1 MHQKTRGKVYGN
13 RHSHSPFLCPL
24 LLPHF
29 HLPNIRQLNMREIDT
44 GRDKRGGIRRS
55 QFNESGRKAERK
67 TGPLHHLL
75 QRGLENTWK
84 RCQGGHPRNFGRTL
98 HLQHLQGLTPSL
110 ALSSHPVST
119 SLRHPF
125 LLSFSPPQPITP
137 ITAPSTPP
145 SLSNNPLGLQIPSRD
160 DRHRH
165 STRTH

>member
-44 GRDKRGGIRRS
+44 GQDKRGGIRRS

-98 HLQHLQGLTPSL
+98 HLQHLQGLLIPSLPPLGTPS
-110 ALSSHPVST
+110 SSP
-119 SLRHPF
+119 SLP
-125 LLSFSPPQPITP
+125 LNPSLQSPPPPLPLPLQQPPRAPNTIT
-137 ITAPSTPP
+137 
-145 SLSNNPLGLQIPSRD
+145 
-160 DRHRH
+160 
-165 STRTH
+165 